1 MISFDYQ
8 EGILGIQIPLFIK
21 PRLQEP
27 LVLFN
32 IKSIPVPFHVNEALV
47 DENENKYTYTQVPTT
62 TEILAMSNDTNINL
76 DYKELNQCIKF
87 SILYFC
93 EQLFL
98 MKHTSEHTCER
109 AIYHNESP
117 DIIKDKCKIQYY
129 PDLNPEP
136 AILDAGNYLLL
147 GNLPL
152 PWTII
157 CNHNDQIPNPIQGSS
172 YVIVD
177 KSDLCQCSISAGTW
191 YIQENIVY
199 CTDKVDTKIDLYY
212 TVNMAVMIYQF
223 EDQISKQEVTDITL
237 YRNPI
242 EYDSLEPL
250 IFLEEEDEILG
261 QDFPAVFLK
270 ETMENILYK
279 RFATKQDYALAM
291 NNPTNWFNVDNKWYG
306 FMAIETILA
315 VLFIPVVIFVL
326 VKFFG
331 LKFQFEKHLQQ

>member
-1 MISFDYQ
+1 MLDALDNLSNNLLSHSVIAPNVLKSLLDHVKEKLSEKYPDYELVIDEVHQYYNLPLISFDYQ

-32 IKSIPVPFHVNEALV
+32 LKSIPVPVHEALV
-47 DENENKYTYTQVPTT
+47 DENESKYTYTQVPTT
-62 TEILAMSNDTNINL
+62 TGILAMSSDTNINL
-76 DYKELNQCIKF
+76 DHKELSQCIKI
-87 SILYFC
+87 SILYFG

-98 MKHTSEHTCER
+98 MKHTSEHTCES

-117 DIIKDKCKIQYY
+117 DIIKDKCHIQYNS
-129 PDLNPEP
+129 DLNPEP

-157 CNHNDQIPNPIQGSS
+157 CNHNDQIPIKGSS
-172 YVIVD
+172 YIIVD

-191 YIQENIVY
+191 YIKENIVY

-223 EDQISKQEVTDITL
+223 EDKISKQEVTDIT
-237 YRNPI
+237 
-242 EYDSLEPL
+242 
-250 IFLEEEDEILG
+250 
-261 QDFPAVFLK
+261 
-270 ETMENILYK
+270 
-279 RFATKQDYALAM
+279 
-291 NNPTNWFNVDNKWYG
+291 
-306 FMAIETILA
+306 
-315 VLFIPVVIFVL
+315 FI
-326 VKFFG
+326 
-331 LKFQFEKHLQQ
+331 